1 MSQQRDDIPSTAA
14 ADLTSFKGAELTGVS
29 VWKTGVTLSFNNEAR
44 MITIENNAEFR
55 SYGRIETYNQEL
67 IVALGARV
75 LSLIGHCAVEVQA
88 LEDKTFALTF
98 DDGAIL
104 VLRPDGSGYECYTI
118 NLPDGSIFIG

>member
-1 MSQQRDDIPSTAA
+1 MKEPIPSTTA
-14 ADLTSFKGAELTGVS
+14 ADLASFKGAELTGVS

-44 MITIENNAEFR
+44 TITVENNAEFR

-75 LSLIGHCAVEVQA
+75 LSLMGHCAVEVKT
-88 LEDKTFALTF
+88 LDDKTFALTF

-104 VLRPDGSGYECYTI
+104 TLRPDGSGYECYTV

>member
-1 MSQQRDDIPSTAA
+1 M
-14 ADLTSFKGAELTGVS
+14 
-29 VWKTGVTLSFNNEAR
+29 TLSFNNEAR
-44 MITIENNAEFR
+44 TITIENNAEFR

-104 VLRPDGSGYECYTI
+104 TLRPDGSGYECYTI
-118 NLPDGSIFIG
+118 NLPDGSIFVG